1 MKNDSII
8 DMLSKPILILL
19 IVTIALIVFA
29 NVIG

>member
-8 DMLSKPILILL
+8 DMLSKPILVLL
-19 IVTIALIVFA
+19 AVTIALIAFA

>member
-8 DMLSKPILILL
+8 DMLSKPILVLL
-19 IVTIALIVFA
+19 VVTIALIVFA